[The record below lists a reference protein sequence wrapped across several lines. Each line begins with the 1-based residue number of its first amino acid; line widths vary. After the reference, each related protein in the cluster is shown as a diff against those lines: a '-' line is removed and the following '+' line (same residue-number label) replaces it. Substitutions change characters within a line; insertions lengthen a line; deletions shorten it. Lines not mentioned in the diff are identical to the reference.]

1 MMLATKLL
9 LLALLIY
16 WTPKFVHPKTDG
28 FKVANIISNL
38 PPSSRFQVS
47 GLPEEAEL
55 ASLLNGPYTYLG
67 AGGQCYAF
75 VSSDGENV
83 LKLFKHHLRRVHPL
97 LATLPLPK
105 KYALKRELQRGS
117 REKKLMRDFTS
128 YKLAFERF
136 REATGLLYVQLN
148 REGLESLPVQIIDK
162 IGIAHTIDLRDV
174 EFVLQK
180 RAILAY
186 DYLDSCPDSETAKRA
201 IASIC
206 TLIAKRHA
214 KGIYDEDAKIHRNF
228 GFIDGEA
235 MIIDVGRLKQDLR
248 QTNPSSLY
256 SDLRKTTDRMRVWLV
271 ENHPELVDT
280 LDTTLEEY

>member
-1 MMLATKLL
+1 M
-9 LLALLIY
+9 
-16 WTPKFVHPKTDG
+16 
-28 FKVANIISNL
+28 
-38 PPSSRFQVS
+38 
-47 GLPEEAEL
+47 
-55 ASLLNGPYTYLG
+55 
-67 AGGQCYAF
+67 
-75 VSSDGENV
+75 
-83 LKLFKHHLRRVHPL
+83 HPL
-97 LATLPLPK
+97 LAALPLPK
-105 KYALKRELQRGS
+105 KHALKRELHRAS
-117 REKKLMRDFTS
+117 REKKLLRDFTS

-162 IGIAHTIDLRDV
+162 IGIAHTIDLKDV

-206 TLIAKRHA
+206 ELIAKRHA

-248 QTNPSSLY
+248 QTHPGSLY
-256 SDLRKTTDRMRVWLV
+256 SDLRNTTDRMRVWLV
-271 ENHPELVDT
+271 ENHPELVDI
-280 LDTTLEEY
+280 LDTTLEDY